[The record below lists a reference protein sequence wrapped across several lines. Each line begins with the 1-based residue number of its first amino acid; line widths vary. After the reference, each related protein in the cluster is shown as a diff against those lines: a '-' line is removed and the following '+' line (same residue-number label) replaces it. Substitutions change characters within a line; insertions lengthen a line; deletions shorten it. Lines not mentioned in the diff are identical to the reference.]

1 MREIRQGACG
11 AIRPI
16 NRAPTIGGVARP
28 GAWRLTG
35 PCGRPALPGEW
46 GPTWFCGSQAPP
58 GEWRPKASRRLL
70 LMREIR
76 QGACGAIR
84 PINRAPTIAGV
95 APPGEWRLTGPCR
108 RPALPGEWGPT
119 WFCGSQAPPGEWRPK
134 ASRRL
139 LLMREIRQGACGAIR
154 PINRAPTIGGVARP
168 GAWRLTGP
176 CGRPALPGE
185 WGPTWFCGSQ
195 APPGEWGPT
204 WSGGSQAPPGEW
216 RPKASRR
223 LLLMREIRQGA
234 CGAIRPINRAPTIG
248 GVARPGAWR
257 LTGPCGR
264 PALPGEWGPT
274 WFCGSQ
280 APPGEWGPTWSGG
293 SQAPPGE
300 WRPKASRRLLL
311 MREIRQGACGAI
323 RPINRAP
330 TIGGVAR
337 PGAWRLTGP
346 CGRPALPGEWGPTW
360 FCGSQAPPGEWRP
373 KASRRLLL
381 ALAHAAR
388 SPSVSIRSGN
398 PSSHREPFGLHSLGE
413 PELPQGAFRSP
424 FAGHSPAPTGW
435 PQ

>member
-35 PCGRPALPGEW
+35 PCG
-46 GPTWFCGSQAPP
+46 SQAP
-58 GEWRPKASRRLL
+58 
-70 LMREIR
+70 
-76 QGACGAIR
+76 
-84 PINRAPTIAGV
+84 
-95 APPGEWRLTGPCR
+95 
-108 RPALPGEWGPT
+108 PGEWGPT

-195 APPGEWGPT
+195 AE
-204 WSGGSQAPPGEW
+204 PGEW

-223 LLLMREIRQGA
+223 LRLMREIRQGA

-280 APPGEWGPTWSGG
+280 A
-293 SQAPPGE
+293 
-300 WRPKASRRLLL
+300 L
-311 MREIRQGACGAI
+311 
-323 RPINRAP
+323 
-330 TIGGVAR
+330 
-337 PGAWRLTGP
+337 
-346 CGRPALPGEWGPTW
+346 
-360 FCGSQAPPGEWRP
+360 PGEWRP

-413 PELPQGAFRSP
+413 PELPQGALQRI
-424 FAGHSPAPTGW
+424 ALDCHGKDR
-435 PQ
+435 